1 MEDEIDEEESRA
13 ARLDGWVIWETDEW
27 VVPRAL
33 D

>member
-1 MEDEIDEEESRA
+1 MEDGTDEEDIRA
-13 ARLDGWVIWETDEW
+13 ARLDGWVIWETEEC